1 MDKTVKVYASNGGH
15 SDKTWA
21 RIICNRIIETSP
33 DASPEIQKLYQNEK
47 HRIESLIASYIPT
60 IKKEG

>member
-1 MDKTVKVYASNGGH
+1 MDVKVYASDGGH
-15 SDKTWA
+15 SPKTWA
-21 RIICNRIIETSP
+21 RIICNRIIETAP
-33 DASPEIQKLYQNEK
+33 DASPEIKQLYQNEK